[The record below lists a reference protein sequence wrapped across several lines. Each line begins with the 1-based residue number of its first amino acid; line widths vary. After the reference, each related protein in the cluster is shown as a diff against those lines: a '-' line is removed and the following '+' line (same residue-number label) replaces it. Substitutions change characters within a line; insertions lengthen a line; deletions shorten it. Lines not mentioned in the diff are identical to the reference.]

1 MVPRMSVLRSLE
13 DKIAGLVE
21 GAFGRAF
28 RAEVR
33 PVELANRLTREMYL
47 HRTESVSR
55 TYAPYR
61 YVIWLSPEDRAR
73 FQGVEREVAD
83 ELAAHLLEHA
93 RGERLVLTQ
102 PPQIGFRTDE
112 ALALGEF
119 GIEVGALGDEA
130 AAASRDEPLPA
141 APPQGH
147 TMVYSTA
154 ERHREALAG
163 SGVSPALRAVL
174 VAEGRRMVVPE
185 TGATIGR
192 SRDCEVV
199 LADENV
205 SRHHARITQT
215 GGSGWSIRDLG
226 STNGLRV
233 NGRPV
238 GARDEPLTPGD
249 ALEIGTVPARFEVG

>member
-1 MVPRMSVLRSLE
+1 MSVLRNLE

-21 GAFGRAF
+21 GTFGRVF

-33 PVELANRLTREMYL
+33 PVELANRLAREMDL
-47 HRTESVSR
+47 HRTESLSR
-55 TYAPYR
+55 TYAPHR
-61 YVIWLSPEDRAR
+61 YVVWLSPQDRAR
-73 FQGVEREVAD
+73 YEGVEPEVAD

-93 RGERLVLTQ
+93 RAERLVLTRA
-102 PPQIGFRTDE
+102 PQITFQTDE

-119 GIEVGALGDEA
+119 GIQVIALGEEQPAPA
-130 AAASRDEPLPA
+130 AAGA
-141 APPQGH
+141 AGR

-163 SGVSPALRAVL
+163 TGATPSLRAAL
-174 VAEGRRMVVPE
+174 LAEGRRMVVPE

-192 SRDCEVV
+192 SRDCEIV

-215 GGSGWSIRDLG
+215 GGSGWTIRDLG

-233 NGRPV
+233 NGHPV
-238 GARDEPLTPGD
+238 GAGDEPLRPGD
-249 ALEIGTVPARFEVG
+249 AIEIGTVAARFEVG

>member
-1 MVPRMSVLRSLE
+1 MSVLRNLE

-21 GAFGRAF
+21 GTFGRVF
-28 RAEVR
+28 KAEVR
-33 PVELANRLTREMYL
+33 PVELANRLAREMDL
-47 HRTESVSR
+47 HRTESLSR
-55 TYAPYR
+55 TYAPHR
-61 YVIWLSPEDRAR
+61 YVVWLSPEDRDR
-73 FQGVEREVAD
+73 YRPVEPEVAD

-93 RGERLVLTQ
+93 RAERLVLTR
-102 PPQIGFRTDE
+102 PPQITFQTDE

-119 GIEVGALGDEA
+119 GIQVVASGEEPAPQPVAAVQARGAGREM
-130 AAASRDEPLPA
+130 
-141 APPQGH
+141 GH

-163 SGVSPALRAVL
+163 TGAAPVLRAAL
-174 VAEGRRMVVPE
+174 LAEGRRMVVPE

-192 SRDCEVV
+192 SRDCEIV

-215 GGSGWSIRDLG
+215 GGSGWTIRDLG

-238 GARDEPLTPGD
+238 GAGDEPLRPGD
-249 ALEIGTVPARFEVG
+249 AIEIGTVAARFEAG